1 MLNTSKKIVAFI
13 LVGLT
18 LLGSVGLQLHVAACL
33 HSGNE
38 RISLE
43 AFDCCHEGD
52 HSTEVVSE
60 KCCDYRD
67 YQVSFDSFRL
77 NQTVKKITVQFDGCA
92 TLEGLTTQILP
103 SLLLNFTEYV
113 LPPPLLQT
121 DFQVLF
127 QVFRL

>member
-1 MLNTSKKIVAFI
+1 M
-13 LVGLT
+13 
-18 LLGSVGLQLHVAACL
+18 QLHVAACL

-52 HSTEVVSE
+52 HSTDVVSE

-67 YQVSFDSFRL
+67 YHVSFDSFTL
-77 NQTVKKITVQFDGCA
+77 NQTVKKITIQFDGCA
-92 TLEGLTTQILP
+92 ALERFNPQVSH
-103 SLLLNFTEYV
+103 SLLLSFAEYV